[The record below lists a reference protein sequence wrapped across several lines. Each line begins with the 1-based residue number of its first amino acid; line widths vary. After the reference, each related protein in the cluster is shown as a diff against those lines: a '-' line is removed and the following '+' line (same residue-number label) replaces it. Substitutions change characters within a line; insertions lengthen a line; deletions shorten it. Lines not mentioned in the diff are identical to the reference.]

1 MVTDR
6 QLRTIN
12 AIHRGVMTLSRGTL
26 GTVFKGMPTIALTT
40 IGRRSG
46 RSHTV
51 ILTAPILDGDT
62 IVIVA
67 SRGGAPTDP
76 AWLHNLRANPAVEV
90 SVKRGPVRPMI
101 ARELPSEERDE
112 LWREIVA
119 VQPGYAAISR

>member
-1 MVTDR
+1 M
-6 QLRTIN
+6 
-12 AIHRGVMTLSRGTL
+12 
-26 GTVFKGMPTIALTT
+26 
-40 IGRRSG
+40 
-46 RSHTV
+46 
-51 ILTAPILDGDT
+51 

-101 ARELPSEERDE
+101 ARELPPEERDE

-119 VQPGYAAISR
+119 IQPGYADYQSMTTRTIPIVVLTAAA